1 MKELFERAET
11 GSATSFRDLHII
23 LDAMPVAM
31 SWATLP
37 GGDIRFV
44 NRAFIRLFGY
54 PESRFATVD
63 EWIAE
68 VYATPAERRTARE
81 RWAALWR
88 GDQSGIA
95 EIDPLECRVRCADGT
110 YRTTL
115 HRGTLLWDVGIGIAT
130 FEDISDR
137 KIAEDAIRRIA
148 LEDPLTELANRRA
161 LHERWET
168 EVTSAPTKANLKL
181 GVLLVDLDGF
191 KPVND
196 RLGHEAGDQVLKMV
210 ADRLRN
216 AVRDTDLVGRIGG
229 DEFVVLLSSLQS
241 DTQAEAICDRISATF
256 DAPFVFDGE
265 TITLGASIGVSLY
278 PQDATELAGLIRQAD
293 LALYR
298 RKRTGRGGWEW
309 FSNPA
314 A

>member
-1 MKELFERAET
+1 MNEVFQPSET
-11 GSATSFRDLHII
+11 ASATSFRDLHII
-23 LDAMPVAM
+23 LDALPVAM
-31 SWATLP
+31 SWATLA
-37 GGDIRFV
+37 GGNIRFV
-44 NRAFIRLFGY
+44 NRAFNRLFGY
-54 PESRFATVD
+54 PEGRFATID

-68 VYATPAERRTARE
+68 VFATPAERRTARR

-88 GDQSGIA
+88 GSQSGIA
-95 EIDPLECRVRCADGT
+95 EIDPLECRVRCADGK
-110 YRTTL
+110 YCTTL
-115 HRGTLLWDVGIGIAT
+115 HRGTVLWDVGIGIAT

-148 LEDPLTELANRRA
+148 LEDPLTELANRRG

-168 EVTSAPTKANLKL
+168 EITSASKKANLKL

-196 RLGHEAGDQVLKMV
+196 SLGHEAGDQVLKMV

-241 DTQAEAICDRISATF
+241 DTQAESICNRINATF
-256 DAPFVFDGE
+256 DAAFVYDGQ

-278 PQDATELAGLIRQAD
+278 PQDATELAALIRQAD
-293 LALYR
+293 EALYR
-298 RKRTGRGGWEW
+298 RKKTGRGGWEW
-309 FSNPA
+309 FSNPPA
-314 A
+314 